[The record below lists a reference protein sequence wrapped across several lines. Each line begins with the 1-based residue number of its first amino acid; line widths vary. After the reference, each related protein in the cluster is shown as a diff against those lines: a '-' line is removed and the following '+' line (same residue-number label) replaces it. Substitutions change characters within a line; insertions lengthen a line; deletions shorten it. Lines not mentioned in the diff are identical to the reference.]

1 MATIAEVV
9 NLQRLQ
15 SDLKN
20 TTIIVKN
27 YLKNKMICNDKN
39 RLA

>member
-9 NLQRLQ
+9 DLQRLQ

-27 YLKNKMICNDKN
+27 YLKNKMINNDKN
-39 RLA
+39 RFA